1 METRTLAHWQSVTVR
16 TQLYLVDKSLFDFAV
31 VASRQS
37 GSKSGNEH
45 DGTSKPAPAVGNY
58 PPGNDTTSS
67 GGYGS
72 ANVWSD
78 RVPRANPDSNTNS
91 NPVITESQPFG
102 GLIDQSLNG
111 TSLKSGLADAKQGV
125 DKDTRRDIDPL
136 NPYGKSSLDSS
147 FDARQHL
154 TDAFVDL

>member
-1 METRTLAHWQSVTVR
+1 MSSEYGNKEAGALAVGNGKGSII
-16 TQLYLVDKSLFDFAV
+16 S

-58 PPGNDTTSS
+58 PPGNDTTLS
-67 GGYGS
+67 GGYCS
-72 ANVWSD
+72 ANVRSD
-78 RVPRANPDSNTNS
+78 RVQRGNPDRNINS
-91 NPVITESQPFG
+91 DPAITESQPFG

-136 NPYGKSSLDSS
+136 NPYGKSSYGS
-147 FDARQHL
+147 
-154 TDAFVDL
+154 

>member
-1 METRTLAHWQSVTVR
+1 MS
-16 TQLYLVDKSLFDFAV
+16 
-31 VASRQS
+31 
-37 GSKSGNEH
+37 NEYIN
-45 DGTSKPAPAVGNY
+45 KEAAAPAVGNVASREPGSGDDLGRNSKGNY
-58 PPGNDTTSS
+58 PPENDTTSS

-78 RVPRANPDSNTNS
+78 RVQKGDPDSAVDSKST
-91 NPVITESQPFG
+91 ITESQPSG

-125 DKDTRRDIDPL
+125 DEDTRRDIDSL

-147 FDARQHL
+147 SNA
-154 TDAFVDL
+154 